1 MPCILFASI
10 VFVQQEKLYQLLERK
25 FKQYNSFIFIDTD
38 PISIPHRFTQKQD
51 IEIIGF
57 WIAMLSWGNRKSII
71 ASGSKLVELMDG
83 TPHDFVLNHQD
94 KDLKRFLDFKH
105 RTFNA
110 TDALYFIEF
119 FKHHYSRHES
129 LEDAF
134 LQTGNPSIGTSVNT
148 ESMLCGFH
156 DYFFSLQDA
165 PHRTRKHIATPQR
178 NSTCKRLNMF
188 LRWMVRK
195 DKNGV
200 DFGIWKKIKPSQLL
214 IPLDVHVDR
223 TARKL
228 GLIKRKQTDWQT
240 VLELTENLKQFDL
253 KDPVKY
259 DFALFGLSVLDSLD
273 TL

>member
-1 MPCILFASI
+1 M
-10 VFVQQEKLYQLLERK
+10 QQGKIYELLERK
-25 FKQYNSFIFIDTD
+25 YKEYDSASFIESD
-38 PISIPHRFTQKQD
+38 PISIPHRFTKKQD
-51 IEIIGF
+51 IEISGF
-57 WIAMLSWGNRKSII
+57 WIAMLAWGNRKSII
-71 ASGSKLVELMDG
+71 ASGHKLIELMDNS
-83 TPHDFVLNHQD
+83 PHDFILHHQER
-94 KDLKRFLDFKH
+94 DLKRFLDFKH

-119 FKHHYSRHES
+119 FKHHYTQYES

-134 LQTGNPSIGTSVNT
+134 VVKLPNT
-148 ESMLCGFH
+148 NRLTAFH
-156 DYFFSLQDA
+156 HYFFTLEDA
-165 PHRTRKHIATPQR
+165 PLRTRKHIATPER

-214 IPLDVHVDR
+214 MPLDVHVDR

-240 VLELTENLKQFDL
+240 VVELTENLKHFDPR
-253 KDPVKY
+253 DPVKY
-259 DFALFGLSVLDSLD
+259 DYALFGLG
-273 TL
+273 TFEKF

>member
-1 MPCILFASI
+1 M
-10 VFVQQEKLYQLLERK
+10 QREKIYQLLERK
-25 FKQYNSFIFIDTD
+25 YRQYNSSSFIESD
-38 PISIPHRFTQKQD
+38 PISIPHRFTKKQD

-71 ASGSKLVELMDG
+71 TSGNKLAQLMDDA
-83 TPHDFVLNHQD
+83 PHDFILNHHE

-119 FKHHYSRHES
+119 FKQHYSKYES

-134 LQTGNPSIGTSVNT
+134 LQSPDHLSS
-148 ESMLCGFH
+148 FH
-156 DYFFSLQDA
+156 DYFFSLEDA
-165 PHRTRKHIATPQR
+165 PHRTRKHIATPVR
-178 NSTCKRLNMF
+178 GSTCKRMNMF

-200 DFGIWKKIKPSQLL
+200 DFGLWNKIKPSQLF

-228 GLIKRKQTDWQT
+228 GLIKRKQTDWET
-240 VLELTENLKQFDL
+240 VEELTENLKTFDP

-259 DFALFGLSVLDSLD
+259 DFALFGLSVLDKMEIH
-273 TL
+273 

>member
-1 MPCILFASI
+1 MA
-10 VFVQQEKLYQLLERK
+10 
-25 FKQYNSFIFIDTD
+25 
-38 PISIPHRFTQKQD
+38 
-51 IEIIGF
+51 
-57 WIAMLSWGNRKSII
+57 WGNRKSII
-71 ASGSKLVELMDG
+71 ASGNRLVELMEDA
-83 TPHDFVLNHQD
+83 PHDFVLHHQP

-119 FKHHYSRHES
+119 FKQHYSKYES

-134 LQTGNPSIGTSVNT
+134 IGKSLN
-148 ESMLCGFH
+148 EHRISQFH
-156 DYFFSLQDA
+156 HYFFSLDDA
-165 PHRTRKHIATPQR
+165 PQRTRKHIATPER

-200 DFGIWKKIKPSQLL
+200 DFGIWKKIKPSHLL

-228 GLIKRKQTDWQT
+228 GLIKRKQSDWET
-240 VLELTENLKQFDL
+240 VLELTENLKQFDP

-259 DFALFGLSVLDSLD
+259 DYALFGLSVLDKMEIH
-273 TL
+273 

>member
-1 MPCILFASI
+1 MQHKKIY
-10 VFVQQEKLYQLLERK
+10 ELLECK
-25 FKQYNSFIFIDTD
+25 YKQYNSPLFIEND
-38 PISIPHRFTQKQD
+38 PISVPHQFTKRQD
-51 IEIIGF
+51 IEIISF
-57 WIAMLSWGNRKSII
+57 WVAMLAWGNRKSII
-71 ASGSKLVELMDG
+71 TSGNKLVQLMDG
-83 TPHDFVLNHQD
+83 TPHDFVLNHQE
-94 KDLKRFLDFKH
+94 KDLKRFLCFKH

-119 FKHHYSRHES
+119 FKQHYSKHES

-134 LQTGNPSIGTSVNT
+134 IKPKGIA
-148 ESMLCGFH
+148 CFH
-156 DYFFSLQDA
+156 DYFFSLEDSPQ
-165 PHRTRKHIATPQR
+165 RTRKHIATPEK

-200 DFGIWKKIKPSQLL
+200 DFGLWKKIKPSQLL

-240 VLELTENLKQFDL
+240 VIELTNNLKQFDAN
-253 KDPVKY
+253 DPVKY
-259 DFALFGLSVLDSLD
+259 DYALFGMSISGK
-273 TL
+273 

>member
-1 MPCILFASI
+1 MNR
-10 VFVQQEKLYQLLERK
+10 EKVYELLERK
-25 FKQYNSFIFIDTD
+25 YGEFNNRSFIETD
-38 PISIPHRFTQKQD
+38 PISIPHRFTKKQD

-57 WIAMLSWGNRKSII
+57 WVAMLAWGNRKSII
-71 ASGSKLVELMDG
+71 TSGNRLVELMDG
-83 TPHDFVLNHQD
+83 APYDFVLHHQP
-94 KDLKRFLDFKH
+94 KDLKQFLDFKH

-119 FKHHYSRHES
+119 FKQHYKQHDS
-129 LEDAF
+129 LENAF
-134 LQTGNPSIGTSVNT
+134 LKSDFRGKKSDSNI
-148 ESMLCGFH
+148 EHAIAIFH
-156 DYFFSLQDA
+156 ENFFSLQDF
-165 PHRTRKHIATPQR
+165 PQRTRKHIATPER

-195 DKNGV
+195 DKSGV
-200 DFGIWKKIKPSQLL
+200 DFGIWKKIKTAQLL

-240 VLELTENLKQFDL
+240 VLELTEALKQYDP

-259 DFALFGLSVLDSLD
+259 DYALFGLSVMDKLEWK
-273 TL
+273 